1 MIYFKLIMGI
11 IETNTEESVHNM
23 QELLNPDSL
32 KRKGDILR
40 VLVSQLSGPITI
52 LVNLTLSIVPLN
64 LVGL

>member
-23 QELLNPDSL
+23 QELLNPDSI